1 MMSGSTRGWYAV
13 RCVFGEVGSETVD
26 EQRDWTY
33 EERIT
38 LWTADSFDAALSSA
52 EAEAGQY
59 ASASEV
65 TYLGFAQVFQ
75 LSGPVTEGAEVFSVL
90 RSSNLGP
97 NEYLE
102 HFFEAGLEHERIERG
117 Q

>member
-1 MMSGSTRGWYAV
+1 MSASSRGWYAV

-26 EQRDWTY
+26 EQGDWTY

-38 LWTADSFDAALSSA
+38 LWIADSFDAALSLA
-52 EAEAGQY
+52 EAEAAQY

-65 TYLGFAQVFQ
+65 TYLGFAQVFK
-75 LSGPVTEGAEVFSVL
+75 LGGKPEEGAEVFSVL
-90 RSSNLGP
+90 RSSDLGP
-97 NEYLE
+97 NEYLD

>member
-1 MMSGSTRGWYAV
+1 MSGSSRDWYAV

-38 LWTADSFDAALSSA
+38 LWVADSFDAALSSA
-52 EAEAGQY
+52 EAEAVQY
-59 ASASEV
+59 ASANEV

-75 LSGPVTEGAEVFSVL
+75 LSAPPTEGAEVFSVL
-90 RSSNLGP
+90 RSSDLGP
-97 NEYLE
+97 NEYLG

-117 Q
+117 E